1 MLIAAGLA
9 VTLLIGGG
17 AVMMLGSNESLDSD
31 DTSEMVDPLMQDEG
45 HDHRNASQHV
55 LFTDNI
61 QPVSFNELT
70 APGNAEIQVADSPDG
85 NTYAYIAGWSEMH
98 IVDVTNP
105 ANTTVTGVYVD
116 PNTQV
121 LDVKYLE
128 YNGREYVIVQN
139 QLVDPGAADP
149 NVGNW
154 EDPAQVTVT
163 LVDVTDKS
171 DPSWV
176 DSWYDVDH
184 PSGPHN
190 LYTHMIDGES
200 VSYTHL
206 TLPTIC
212 SV

>member
-1 MLIAAGLA
+1 MLI
-9 VTLLIGGG
+9 
-17 AVMMLGSNESLDSD
+17 SDSD
-31 DTSEMVDPLMQDEG
+31 ETEVLGTSMLDPLFQDEE
-45 HDHRNASQHV
+45 HDHRNASQHIMY
-55 LFTDNI
+55 TENI

-105 ANTTVTGVYVD
+105 ANTTVTGVYYD

-139 QLVDPGAADP
+139 QIVDPGAADP
-149 NVGNW
+149 NVGSW

-163 LVDVTDKS
+163 LVDVTDKT

-176 DSWYDVDH
+176 DSWYDADH

-190 LYTHMIDGES
+190 LYTYDRQ
-200 VSYTHL
+200 
-206 TLPTIC
+206 
-212 SV
+212 

>member
-1 MLIAAGLA
+1 MDTERMLIAAGLA
-9 VTLLIGGG
+9 VTLLIGGA

-31 DTSEMVDPLMQDEG
+31 DTSGMVDPLMQDEG

-61 QPVSFNELT
+61 EPVSFNELT

-190 LYTHMIDGES
+190 L
-200 VSYTHL
+200 
-206 TLPTIC
+206 
-212 SV
+212 

>member
-1 MLIAAGLA
+1 MDTERMLIAAGLA

-31 DTSEMVDPLMQDEG
+31 DTSGMVDPLMQDEG

-184 PSGPHN
+184 PSGPAQSLH
-190 LYTHMIDGES
+190 THDRW
-200 VSYTHL
+200 
-206 TLPTIC
+206 
-212 SV
+212 

>member
-1 MLIAAGLA
+1 MDTERMLIAAGLA

-176 DSWYDVDH
+176 DSWYDVDLSLIH
-184 PSGPHN
+184 
-190 LYTHMIDGES
+190 I
-200 VSYTHL
+200 
-206 TLPTIC
+206 
-212 SV
+212 

>member
-1 MLIAAGLA
+1 MSSERAVAAIGLA
-9 VTLLIGGG
+9 ICLVVAVFATVTLSDSETTNNSST
-17 AVMMLGSNESLDSD
+17 AVL
-31 DTSEMVDPLMQDEG
+31 VDPLIQTED

-55 LFTDNI
+55 MFTDNI
-61 QPVSFNELT
+61 RPVSYNPLT

-85 NTYAYIAGWSEMH
+85 KRYAYIAGWSEMH

-105 ANTTVTGVYVD
+105 ENTTVTGVYYD

-128 YNGREYVIVQN
+128 YNAREYVIVQN

-149 NVGNW
+149 NVGSW

-171 DPSWV
+171 NPSWV
-176 DSWYDVDH
+176 DSWYDADH

-190 LYTHMIDGES
+190 LYTHMIDNLS
-200 VSYTHL
+200 LIH
-206 TLPTIC
+206 I
-212 SV
+212 